1 MKSFGV
7 VLLVIVGLGLYF
19 LPTIIA
25 FRRNHIYKGIILVIN
40 LVFGLTGLG
49 WAGSLIWAIF
59 PSEKSLIDPIV
70 GNPTGTGMRNAGD
83 TLGSARVGQ
92 NRGVDK
98 ESQATKEIREASEL
112 FQNGHISKEEYKALK
127 HKIINRDF

>member
-1 MKSFGV
+1 MRLAITSRRF
-7 VLLVIVGLGLYF
+7 LFILYF

-25 FRRNHIYKGIILVIN
+25 YRRRHAYKGIIFVIN

-59 PSEKSLIDPIV
+59 PAEKSLIDPFV

-83 TLGSARVGQ
+83 TLGSAAYGQ
-92 NRGVDK
+92 TRGVDK

-112 FQNGHISKEEYKALK
+112 FQAGHISESEYKALK
-127 HKIINRDF
+127 RKIISREF

>member
-1 MKSFGV
+1 MKAIGY
-7 VLLVIVGLGLYF
+7 IILGILFLAIYF
-19 LPTIIA
+19 VPTIIA
-25 FRRNHIYKGIILVIN
+25 FRRNHAYKGIIFVIN
-40 LVFGLTGLG
+40 LVFGFTGLG

-83 TLGSARVGQ
+83 TIGAAGVGQ
-92 NRGVDK
+92 SRGVDK

-112 FQNGHISKEEYKALK
+112 FQSGHISEEEYKALK
-127 HKIINRDF
+127 RKIINRDF